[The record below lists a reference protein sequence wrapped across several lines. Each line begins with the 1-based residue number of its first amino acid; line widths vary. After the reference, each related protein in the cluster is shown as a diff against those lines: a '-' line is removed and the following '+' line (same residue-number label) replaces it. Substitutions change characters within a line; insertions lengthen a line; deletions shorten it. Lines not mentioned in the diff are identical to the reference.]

1 VATIYFR
8 NRKVGLVEQIK
19 TDNTIMRKIFI
30 ALGLCFILFFAGNSL
45 SQSASGYISQ
55 GDSLY
60 SLFDYTGS
68 ADNYERACALDS
80 ANFEPFWK
88 LARSL
93 NLMGETAIED
103 SQETI
108 FEKARDVSE
117 YALTLNDDHA
127 EPHFQ
132 LARSCGKIAL
142 FHGIFKSASL
152 AKKVK
157 REVERAI
164 EIDSLHDGAWH
175 ILGRWHREV
184 GKKPKFLRIPM
195 GLGAANKEDALAFMQ
210 KAIEIKPDYINHHL
224 EMGITYKKFKM
235 KDLAIAEFNKCLELP
250 WSVPLD
256 DKYKEEAK
264 KYLDEMTDN

>member
-1 VATIYFR
+1 
-8 NRKVGLVEQIK
+8 
-19 TDNTIMRKIFI
+19 MRKIII
-30 ALGLCFILFFAGNSL
+30 ALGLCCFLFFAGNIS
-45 SQSASGYISQ
+45 SQTAAEYISQ

-60 SLFDYTGS
+60 GLFDYVGS
-68 ADNYERACALDS
+68 AELYEQACVLYS
-80 ANFEPFWK
+80 ANFNPFWK

-93 NLMGETAIED
+93 NLIGETAPED
-103 SQETI
+103 SQEAI
-108 FEKARDVSE
+108 FTKARDAAE
-117 YALTLNDDHA
+117 YAITLNDNHA

-157 REVERAI
+157 REGERAV

-224 EMGITYKKFKM
+224 EMGITYKKFK
-235 KDLAIAEFNKCLELP
+235 KKELAIAEFNNCLELP
-250 WSVPLD
+250 KSVPLD
-256 DKYKEEAK
+256 DKYKKEAK